1 MLSKTNQ
8 TDTPIQPVSDS
19 EQEKQSLPETH
30 QETKKQ
36 KIEANT
42 SKKSDPEAL
51 NDGEPI
57 AEEPIDKETTSKES
71 EKVEV
76 VNDTDIKLVDDGPR
90 KEYTEEE
97 LRKMEEEAA
106 RIAKE
111 AEESG
116 DIIAYEPQG

>member
-1 MLSKTNQ
+1 MES
-8 TDTPIQPVSDS
+8 PAPV
-19 EQEKQSLPETH
+19 
-30 QETKKQ
+30 
-36 KIEANT
+36 
-42 SKKSDPEAL
+42 
-51 NDGEPI
+51 
-57 AEEPIDKETTSKES
+57 AEEPIDEEIMLKGS

-76 VNDTDIKLVDDGPR
+76 VNDTNIKPVDDGPR

>member
-1 MLSKTNQ
+1 M
-8 TDTPIQPVSDS
+8 
-19 EQEKQSLPETH
+19 
-30 QETKKQ
+30 
-36 KIEANT
+36 
-42 SKKSDPEAL
+42 
-51 NDGEPI
+51 
-57 AEEPIDKETTSKES
+57 
-71 EKVEV
+71 EV
-76 VNDTDIKLVDDGPR
+76 VNDTNIKPVDVGPR